1 MTRLVSIEH
10 QRLKRARAQHVT
22 YQLKIIFGSG
32 FELAA
37 YHTFILN

>member
-32 FELAA
+32 FQFAA
-37 YHTFILN
+37 YHTFTPN